1 MNIYL
6 TMNNIFIIYNNKDI
20 IEYIKDNNNIIIFSL
35 NDINID
41 KNYGRDKLR
50 EEFIKNNLN
59 YNVKFI
65 NYFIKKLNY
74 LLFSI
79 IKILL

>member
-1 MNIYL
+1 
-6 TMNNIFIIYNNKDI
+6 MNNIFIIYNKDI

-65 NYFIKKLNY
+65 NYFIKKIE
-74 LLFSI
+74 LFI
-79 IKILL
+79 I

>member
-1 MNIYL
+1 M
-6 TMNNIFIIYNNKDI
+6 FIEKIKNKI
-20 IEYIKDNNNIIIFSL
+20 IRTKVKHALIIFSL
-35 NDINID
+35 NDININ

-65 NYFIKKLNY
+65 NYFIKKIE
-74 LLFSI
+74 LFI
-79 IKILL
+79 I

>member
-1 MNIYL
+1 
-6 TMNNIFIIYNNKDI
+6 MNNIFIIYNNKDI